1 MKIVADASV
10 LVDFLIGN
18 MSSTLDRNEFK
29 SSVIYAPDLIINEAI
44 SCLTRLRRKE
54 TISNSL
60 YQDSIEDLT
69 LIPKNTVS
77 SRTLINSIPAK
88 LGNISAYDAAYVCLA
103 ESLQIPLYTTDA
115 KLFKSAQ
122 KYCEVKL
129 IQKRIIY

>member
-18 MSSTLDRNEFK
+18 MTSTLDRSEFK
-29 SSVIYAPDLIINEAI
+29 NSDIYAPDLIINEAI
-44 SCLTRLRRKE
+44 SCLSRLRRNQI
-54 TISNSL
+54 ISNSL

-69 LIPKNTVS
+69 LIPKNIIS

-88 LGNISAYDAAYVCLA
+88 LGNISAYDAAYVSLA
-103 ESLQIPLYTTDA
+103 ESLQIPLYTTDE
-115 KLFKSAQ
+115 KLSKSAQ

-129 IQKRIIY
+129 IQRKD

>member
-1 MKIVADASV
+1 LKIVADASV

-18 MSSTLDRNEFK
+18 MTSTLDRNEFK
-29 SSVIYAPDLIINEAI
+29 TSALYAPDLIINEAI
-44 SCLTRLRRKE
+44 SCLSRLHRNQI
-54 TISNSL
+54 ISNSL

-69 LIPKNTVS
+69 LIPKNIIS

-103 ESLQIPLYTTDA
+103 ESLQIPLYTTDE
-115 KLFKSAQ
+115 KLSKSAQ

-129 IQKRIIY
+129 IQRKS

>member
-18 MSSTLDRNEFK
+18 MTSTLDRNEFK

-44 SCLTRLRRKE
+44 YCLSRLRRNE
-54 TISNSL
+54 IISNSL

-69 LIPKNTVS
+69 LIPKNIIS
-77 SRTLINSIPAK
+77 SRTLINSIPEK
-88 LGNISAYDAAYVCLA
+88 LGNISTYDAAYVCLA
-103 ESLQIPLYTTDA
+103 ETLQIPLYTTDE
-115 KLFKSAQ
+115 KLSKSAQ

-129 IQKRIIY
+129 IQRKN